1 MSRAVGSIEKS
12 AWAARFKAC
21 APFQFKEALEV
32 AERLNWVVI
41 EHRDDHSAKGDCLWA
56 ILPDVNP
63 EFWLDATPTKDEAI
77 AICEA
82 MGWLIRMDCASTQ
95 KGSAERSARGL
106 ESSQRLKIIRLRERS
121 SPTPEGVEGRLFQAG
136 RSAPREQ
143 GQEPELPQ
151 FLSWPLM
158 ATTNT

>member
-1 MSRAVGSIEKS
+1 MSRAVGSIEQS
-12 AWAARFKAC
+12 AWAARFKAG
-21 APFQFKEALEV
+21 APYQLKEALDI

-82 MGWLIRMDCASTQ
+82 MGWPIRMDCASTQ
-95 KGSAERSARGL
+95 KGL
-106 ESSQRLKIIRLRERS
+106 C
-121 SPTPEGVEGRLFQAG
+121 
-136 RSAPREQ
+136 
-143 GQEPELPQ
+143 
-151 FLSWPLM
+151 
-158 ATTNT
+158 